1 VVTARLLRI
10 HAGRRVAWVAPAAAG
25 AAVTIYLAWGA
36 WVSAADRGWL
46 HASAAWWRTALQPGD
61 TRVPLIFAALWLLA
75 LLSYWWPR
83 RLQPRVV
90 GITTVVTMVVIG
102 GVLTTSSLFPC
113 RTGQTPGA
121 VAGWVLDLY
130 VGNPPSFPVGGCHL
144 PPALAY
150 QLGGPVCVGATL
162 TGAVTAAAVV
172 WHQPVD
178 RMRARLVR
186 DATIFTGLDA
196 MTMPLLERLAQ
207 TFRPASI
214 VVIEPDASHPLLD
227 QARATG
233 AHVMIGEPSSP
244 RVLLPVIAGSRGCA
258 LLRLYALR
266 GDVTDNEAVLD
277 AAQTVLRRYRPHP
290 DRQPHLVARIDD
302 PRHAD
307 HWRGWRIGRSGR
319 WFQDALSA
327 HESTASTLLEQVFR
341 TAPRQLLLAGDSTL
355 ALAILRELARRA
367 WERGQLADAA
377 AGAGSSAHAGAEA
390 AAEADQQLT
399 APLPVQRVVLL
410 DRRAEDL
417 RREYLATCPPP
428 MVRALCEVDAEAVSW
443 KDRLLAT
450 LDAMP
455 PTASAETTV
464 IVAETL
470 SERGMHEA
478 GRVARLHPGIPVFVL
493 TSEGAG
499 TSGAI
504 FDLLH
509 PFQRALLVDGQ
520 LPEDAWTRVARHW
533 HECYR
538 LSHPPGPA
546 DPRTLTSRPWGDL
559 DGFIRQDN
567 ILQLRSIMT
576 EVVAKGRRWVPSRA
590 VVPGSFIEL
599 SEQDLQAIAC
609 NEHTRWYQRRLA
621 AGWSAGE
628 PARAHN
634 RAGGRRKATPR
645 QALVNSRV
653 VPWAGLPADERSGA
667 VDYLRSQLAQLED
680 VGFMPVVPPGGPPEA
695 AEYRRVGTV
704 RARRLNARRP
714 WTRRSGDQL
723 YGDAGDWRVID
734 GGGDE
739 RTVRDPEFRH
749 SHEPLGGDFW
759 LRTGNYRAWRVSQA
773 VVLRTREGR
782 ATALPGDWVVE
793 GARGERWPVTDD
805 QFRRSY
811 AAPAGPPPTGTRTAA
826 GTQAP
831 NTQAADTRGAQPPA
845 ADSPAANSPGADS
858 DPADSAAAD
867 SPAVPPPRRRPP
879 GQAAI
884 RNP

>member
-1 VVTARLLRI
+1 
-10 HAGRRVAWVAPAAAG
+10 
-25 AAVTIYLAWGA
+25 
-36 WVSAADRGWL
+36 
-46 HASAAWWRTALQPGD
+46 
-61 TRVPLIFAALWLLA
+61 
-75 LLSYWWPR
+75 
-83 RLQPRVV
+83 
-90 GITTVVTMVVIG
+90 
-102 GVLTTSSLFPC
+102 
-113 RTGQTPGA
+113 
-121 VAGWVLDLY
+121 
-130 VGNPPSFPVGGCHL
+130 
-144 PPALAY
+144 
-150 QLGGPVCVGATL
+150 
-162 TGAVTAAAVV
+162 
-172 WHQPVD
+172 
-178 RMRARLVR
+178 
-186 DATIFTGLDA
+186 
-196 MTMPLLERLAQ
+196 
-207 TFRPASI
+207 
-214 VVIEPDASHPLLD
+214 
-227 QARATG
+227 
-233 AHVMIGEPSSP
+233 MIGQPSSP

-258 LLRLYALR
+258 LRRLYALR
-266 GDVTDNEAVLD
+266 DDVTDNEAVLD
-277 AAQTVLRRYRPHP
+277 AAQAVLWRYRPDP

-307 HWRGWRIGRSGR
+307 HWRGWHIGRSSR

-327 HESTASTLLEQVFR
+327 HESTASALLDQVFR
-341 TAPRQLLLAGDSTL
+341 AAPRQLLLAGDSTL

-377 AGAGSSAHAGAEA
+377 ASARSGTHADA
-390 AAEADQQLT
+390 AAADDRQLT
-399 APLPVQRVVLL
+399 APLPVRRVLLL

-417 RREYLATCPPP
+417 RREYLATSPPP
-428 MVRALCEVDAEAVSW
+428 MIRALCQVDAEAVSW

-455 PTASAETTV
+455 PAVGAETTV
-464 IVAETL
+464 IVAETP
-470 SERGMHEA
+470 SERDLHEA

-509 PFQRALLVDGQ
+509 PFRRALLVDGQ
-520 LPEDAWTRVARHW
+520 LPEDTWTRVARHW

-546 DPRTLTSRPWGDL
+546 DPRTLTSRPWNDL

-576 EVVAKGRRWVPSRA
+576 EVVARGRRWVPARA

-599 SEQDLQAIAC
+599 SEQDLQAIARS
-609 NEHTRWYQRRLA
+609 EHTRWYRRRLA
-621 AGWSAGE
+621 AGWSAGD
-628 PARAHN
+628 PG
-634 RAGGRRKATPR
+634 RAGDRRKAAPG
-645 QALVNSRV
+645 QELVNNRV
-653 VPWAGLPADERSGA
+653 VPWADLPANEQSGA

-695 AEYRRVGTV
+695 AGYRRTGTV

-714 WTRRSGDQL
+714 WTRRSGDEL
-723 YGDAGDWRVID
+723 YGDAGDWRVVD

-739 RTVRDPEFRH
+739 RTVRDLEFRH

-759 LRTGNYRAWRVSQA
+759 LRTGAYRAWRVSQA

-793 GARGERWPVTDD
+793 GAWGERWPVTDD

-811 AAPAGPPPTGTRTAA
+811 VTAAGPPPAGSRTANTHGA
-826 GTQAP
+826 NTQAPDTQAP
-831 NTQAADTRGAQPPA
+831 NADGASACGVPPPAGNGPA
-845 ADSPAANSPGADS
+845 ADSPAG
-858 DPADSAAAD
+858 
-867 SPAVPPPRRRPP
+867 PPPRRQPP
-879 GQAAI
+879 DQTAI